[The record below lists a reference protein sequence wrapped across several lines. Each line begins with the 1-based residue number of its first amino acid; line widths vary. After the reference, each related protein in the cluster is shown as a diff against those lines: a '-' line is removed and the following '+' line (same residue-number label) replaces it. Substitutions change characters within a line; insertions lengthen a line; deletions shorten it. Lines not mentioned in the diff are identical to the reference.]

1 MSRIPQRPEL
11 IAPGLAAGAA
21 LVALLAT
28 FGVFPQALALIA
40 GGLAAASGW
49 SAWHAHLRALAH
61 SASQDN
67 AVTHA
72 LSTQRRLQ
80 AENERLSREQRR
92 HDQLKAE
99 LVQAKQAAEA
109 AVLAKG
115 EFLATMSHE
124 IRTPLN
130 GIIPMLDLLA
140 RGPLDR
146 AQQQMLHTA
155 TLSSQQLLG
164 IVDDILDYSK
174 LEANKLELENTAL
187 NLRSVVNEV
196 MTLLQGSAEQK
207 GLRMQVQIDPA
218 VRLSVRGDPVRLRQV
233 LGNLVVNAIKFTEK
247 GQVGIK
253 LRRLGE
259 TPTQHLL
266 RFEVIDTGIGIE
278 PEQLNRLFSTFT
290 QADASTTRLYGG
302 TGLGLAICKRIIDLM
317 GGRIGVQSQPGQGS
331 TFWFEVPLAKV
342 VGDLQLDG
350 EQARALQILLV
361 SNEPRLRQ
369 RLERLAP
376 TWAVSLHCV
385 DTTHEALEHLR
396 LAGQGQ
402 LLRPDVVVADCDALR
417 QTVHALHRAV
427 TGGERQ
433 HPLRLVWLL
442 GQAALP
448 AELHEHSL
456 LLGRAAGDGELRH
469 AIAPMLLDETP
480 PAPPEPSPSV
490 LQATPTATASAPAD
504 HDDND
509 NDSPLTGMRVLLVE
523 DNPVNRLV
531 AQRILDTFGIEVVTA
546 DNGQQAL
553 DLLRAEL
560 FDAVL
565 MDCQMP
571 VLDGYSATR
580 QWRDREL
587 LSGQQRL
594 PIIAMTANAMAGDR
608 QRCLEAGMDD
618 YLSKPVD
625 PAGLATCLRRWWR
638 AERPVAAAHN
648 CAALAGTSGTA
659 AETQTLTEAMPSA
672 PLSRSALPALDSS
685 VLDELAQVIG
695 GQTSVVIK
703 LFLDDAPVLVD
714 RMQLAS
720 QDGDLEALREA
731 AHSLKSASANV
742 GALALADAARRIEL
756 GARGQTLNN
765 PGVAVALLI
774 AEFARARMAL
784 RGWLAQH
791 KAP

>member
-1 MSRIPQRPEL
+1 MNRIDLRPEL
-11 IAPGLAAGAA
+11 IAPGLAAAA
-21 LVALLAT
+21 VLVALLAAV
-28 FGVFPQALALIA
+28 GLAPQLLAFVA
-40 GGLAAASGW
+40 GGLAAGAGW
-49 SAWHAHLRALAH
+49 SAWHAHLRAVAH
-61 SASQDN
+61 SASQDD

-72 LSTQRRLQ
+72 LSNQRRLQ
-80 AENERLSREQRR
+80 AENERLNRELRR

-140 RGPLDR
+140 RGNLDR

-155 TLSSQQLLG
+155 TLSSQQLLS

-187 NLRSVVNEV
+187 NLRSVSNEV
-196 MTLLQGSAEQK
+196 MNLLQGSAEQK
-207 GLRMQVQIDPA
+207 GLRMQVEIDPA

-253 LRRLGE
+253 IRRLGE

-278 PEQLNRLFSTFT
+278 PDQLSRLFSSFA

-317 GGRIGVQSQPGQGS
+317 GGRIGVNSQPGQGS

-342 VGDLQLDG
+342 VGDLNLDD

-361 SNEPRLRQ
+361 GNEQRLRQ
-369 RLERLAP
+369 RLERLVP
-376 TWAVSLHCV
+376 GWAANLICV
-385 DTTHEALEHLR
+385 DTAHEALEHLR

-402 LLRPDVVVADCDALR
+402 LVRPDVVVADCDALR

-427 TGGERQ
+427 TRGDASR
-433 HPLRLVWLL
+433 PLRLVWLL
-442 GQAALP
+442 GQTPLAN
-448 AELHEHSL
+448 ELHEDSL
-456 LLGRAAGDGELRH
+456 QLSRSAGDGELRH
-469 AIAPMLLDETP
+469 AIAPMPIQHPGQEPAAADSVLQ
-480 PAPPEPSPSV
+480 PAPPAAP
-490 LQATPTATASAPAD
+490 AATAGT
-504 HDDND
+504 
-509 NDSPLTGMRVLLVE
+509 DSNEQNLFDLSGMRVLLVE
-523 DNPVNRLV
+523 DNPVNQMV
-531 AQRILDTFGIEVVTA
+531 AHRILDTFGIEVLSA
-546 DNGQQAL
+546 DNGAQAL
-553 DLLRAEL
+553 AVLQDEL
-560 FDAVL
+560 VDAVL

-587 LSGQQRL
+587 LSGQKRL

-618 YLSKPVD
+618 YLSKPVE
-625 PAGLATCLRRWWR
+625 PAGLAKCLHRWWQ
-638 AERPVAAAHN
+638 AERPVAAAHAQN
-648 CAALAGTSGTA
+648 SEGPVANAAP
-659 AETQTLTEAMPSA
+659 ETEAMPSA
-672 PLSRSALPALDSS
+672 PVSQSALPALDNS

-695 GQTSVVIK
+695 SQTANVIK

-720 QDGDLEALREA
+720 QDKDLEALREA

-742 GALALADAARRIEL
+742 GALGLADAARRIEL
-756 GARGQTLNN
+756 GARGNALDN
-765 PGVAVALLI
+765 PSVAVALLI

-784 RGWLAQH
+784 RGWLARQ
-791 KAP
+791 PNP

>member
-1 MSRIPQRPEL
+1 MSRIPLRPEL
-11 IAPGLAAGAA
+11 IAPGLAAAAA

-28 FGVFPQALALIA
+28 VGVFPQALALIA

-61 SASQDN
+61 SASQDD

-72 LSTQRRLQ
+72 LSTQRRFQ
-80 AENERLSREQRR
+80 AENERLGREQRR

-130 GIIPMLDLLA
+130 GIIPMLDLLS

-187 NLRSVVNEV
+187 NLRSVANEV

-207 GLRMQVQIDPA
+207 GLRMQVEIDPA

-233 LGNLVVNAIKFTEK
+233 LGNLVVNAIKFTEH

-317 GGRIGVQSQPGQGS
+317 GGRIGVHSQPGQGS
-331 TFWFEVPLAKV
+331 TFWFEVPLSKV

-376 TWAVSLHCV
+376 TWAASLHCV

-396 LAGQGQ
+396 LSGQGQ

-427 TGGERQ
+427 TGGDRPC
-433 HPLRLVWLL
+433 PLRLVWLL
-442 GQAALP
+442 GQTALP
-448 AELHEHSL
+448 AELHEDSL

-469 AIAPMLLDETP
+469 AIAPMPLDTP
-480 PAPPEPSPSV
+480 AAAPAAPSLPPSV
-490 LQATPTATASAPAD
+490 LQAAPPADAPAAAD
-504 HDDND
+504 PG
-509 NDSPLTGMRVLLVE
+509 DSDSALNGMRVLLVE

-571 VLDGYSATR
+571 VLDGYGATR

-625 PAGLATCLRRWWR
+625 PAGLATCLRRWWQ

-648 CAALAGTSGTA
+648 ASALASAPGIP
-659 AETQTLTEAMPSA
+659 AEAQPPTEAMPSA
-672 PLSRSALPALDSS
+672 PLSQSALPALDSS

-695 GQTSVVIK
+695 GQTTVVIK

-756 GARGQTLNN
+756 GARGQTLDN

>member
-1 MSRIPQRPEL
+1 MNRIVVRPEL
-11 IAPGLAAGAA
+11 IAPGLAAAA
-21 LVALLAT
+21 VLIALLAT
-28 FGVFPQALALIA
+28 VGLAPQLLAFVA
-40 GGLAAASGW
+40 GGLAAAAGW
-49 SAWHAHLRALAH
+49 YAWHAHLRAVAH
-61 SASQDN
+61 SASQDD

-72 LSTQRRLQ
+72 LSNQRRLQ
-80 AENERLSREQRR
+80 AENERLTRELRR

-140 RGPLDR
+140 RGNLDR

-155 TLSSQQLLG
+155 TLSSQQLLS

-187 NLRSVVNEV
+187 NLRGVCNEV
-196 MTLLQGSAEQK
+196 MNLLQGSAEQK
-207 GLRMQVQIDPA
+207 GLRMQVEIDPA

-253 LRRLGE
+253 VRRLGE

-278 PEQLNRLFSTFT
+278 PDQLSRLFSSFA

-317 GGRIGVQSQPGQGS
+317 GGRIGVHSQPGQGS

-342 VGDLQLDG
+342 VGDLNLDD

-361 SNEPRLRQ
+361 GNEHRLRQ
-369 RLERLAP
+369 RLERLVP
-376 TWAVSLHCV
+376 GWAANLICV
-385 DTTHEALEHLR
+385 DTAHEALEHLR

-402 LLRPDVVVADCDALR
+402 LVRPDVVVADCDALR

-427 TGGERQ
+427 TRGDASR
-433 HPLRLVWLL
+433 PLRLVWLL
-442 GQAALP
+442 GQTPLAD
-448 AELHEHSL
+448 ELQEDSQQL
-456 LLGRAAGDGELRH
+456 SRSAGDGELRH
-469 AIAPMLLDETP
+469 AIAPMPVQEQ
-480 PAPPEPSPSV
+480 PASV
-490 LQATPTATASAPAD
+490 LQAAPAASLVAD
-504 HDDND
+504 VVEHNLFDL
-509 NDSPLTGMRVLLVE
+509 SGMRVLLVE
-523 DNPVNRLV
+523 DNPVNQMV
-531 AQRILDTFGIEVVTA
+531 AHRILDTFGIEVLSA
-546 DNGQQAL
+546 DNGAQAL
-553 DLLRAEL
+553 ALLQDEL
-560 FDAVL
+560 VDVVL

-587 LSGQQRL
+587 LSGQKRL

-618 YLSKPVD
+618 YLSKPVE
-625 PAGLATCLRRWWR
+625 PAGLAKCLRRWWQ
-638 AERPVAAAHN
+638 AERPVAAAHAPGAEG
-648 CAALAGTSGTA
+648 AAANGSN
-659 AETQTLTEAMPSA
+659 ETTEAMPSA
-672 PLSRSALPALDSS
+672 PLSQSALPALDSS

-695 GQTSVVIK
+695 SQTASVIK

-720 QDGDLEALREA
+720 QDHDLEALREA

-742 GALALADAARRIEL
+742 GALGLADAARRIEL
-756 GARGQTLNN
+756 GARGNALDN
-765 PGVAVALLI
+765 PSVAVALLI

-784 RGWLAQH
+784 RGWLARFQ
-791 KAP
+791 AS

>member
-1 MSRIPQRPEL
+1 MKPLPLRPEL
-11 IAPGLAAGAA
+11 IAPGLAIGAA
-21 LVALLAT
+21 AVCLLALLGLSPRLLALLA
-28 FGVFPQALALIA
+28 GALAA
-40 GGLAAASGW
+40 GAGWAAW
-49 SAWHAHLRALAH
+49 QAHLRGIAH
-61 SASQDN
+61 SASQDD
-67 AVTHA
+67 AITHA
-72 LSTQRRLQ
+72 LAGQRRLQ
-80 AENERLSREQRR
+80 AENERLGRELRR

-99 LVQAKQAAEA
+99 LTQAKQAAEA

-155 TLSSQQLLG
+155 TASSQQLLR

-187 NLRSVVNEV
+187 NLRAV
-196 MTLLQGSAEQK
+196 MTEVTSLLQGSAEQK
-207 GLRMQVQIDPA
+207 GLQMRLEIDPS

-233 LGNLVVNAIKFTEK
+233 LGNLVVNGIKFTEQ
-247 GQVGIK
+247 GSVGMT

-266 RFEVIDTGIGIE
+266 RFEVTDTGIGIE
-278 PEQLNRLFSTFT
+278 PDQLSRLFSSFA

-317 GGRIGVQSQPGQGS
+317 GGRIGVTSQPGQGS
-331 TFWFEVPLAKV
+331 TFWFEVPMAKV
-342 VGDLQLDG
+342 VGDLQVEG
-350 EQARALQILLV
+350 EMAHAQQVLLV
-361 SNEPRLRQ
+361 GNDAKLRQ

-376 TWAVSLHCV
+376 GWAIGLICV
-385 DTTHEALEHLR
+385 DTAHEALEHLR

-402 LLRPDVVVADCDALR
+402 LLRPDVVVADVDALR

-427 TGGERQ
+427 TRGDATR
-433 HPLRLVWLL
+433 PLRLVWLV
-442 GQAALP
+442 GSSVLP
-448 AELHEHSL
+448 PELHEDSEQL
-456 LLGRAAGDGELRH
+456 PRSAGDGDLRH
-469 AIAPMLLDETP
+469 VIAPMPTEIVAAPAPVMAVDAPAPALLQSAP
-480 PAPPEPSPSV
+480 PAPALSSQGE
-490 LQATPTATASAPAD
+490 Q
-504 HDDND
+504 
-509 NDSPLTGMRVLLVE
+509 PLPDLAGMRVLLVE

-531 AQRILDTFGIEVVTA
+531 AQRILDTLGVEVLTA

-553 DLLRAEL
+553 DLLTVEL
-560 FDAVL
+560 FDVVL

-580 QWRDREL
+580 RWREHEL
-587 LSGQQRL
+587 LSGQPRL

-618 YLSKPVD
+618 YLSKPVERT
-625 PAGLATCLRRWWR
+625 GLAQCLGRWWQ
-638 AERPVAAAHN
+638 ADRPVAAP
-648 CAALAGTSGTA
+648 
-659 AETQTLTEAMPSA
+659 TQASAMPPPASPEPEETLPEA
-672 PLSRSALPALDSS
+672 PASQSGLPALDTQI
-685 VLDELAQVIG
+685 LDDLAEVIG
-695 GQTSVVIK
+695 PQTRDVIK

-714 RMQLAS
+714 RMQLAA
-720 QDGDLEALREA
+720 QDMDLPALREA

-742 GALALADAARRIEL
+742 GALGLADAARRIEL
-756 GARGQTLNN
+756 GARSGSLDN
-765 PGVAVALLI
+765 PTVAVALLI

-784 RGWLAQH
+784 RGWLSRHIA
-791 KAP
+791 AGG

>member
-1 MSRIPQRPEL
+1 MSRPALRPEL
-11 IAPGLAAGAA
+11 LPPGLAAAA
-21 LVALLAT
+21 LLLGLLATVGVIPQLLALLA
-28 FGVFPQALALIA
+28 GI
-40 GGLAAASGW
+40 LAACAGW
-49 SAWHAHLRALAH
+49 SAWHAHLRAQAH
-61 SASQDN
+61 SASQDD
-67 AVTHA
+67 AVTQA

-80 AENERLSREQRR
+80 AENERLTRELRR

-130 GIIPMLDLLA
+130 GIIPMLDLLS
-140 RGPLDR
+140 RGPLDQ
-146 AQQQMLHTA
+146 AQLQMLHTA
-155 TLSSQQLLG
+155 TLSSQQLLS

-174 LEANKLELENTAL
+174 LEANKLELENTTL
-187 NLRSVVNEV
+187 NLRAVCNEV
-196 MTLLQGSAEQK
+196 MALLQGSAEQK
-207 GLRMQVQIDPA
+207 GLRMQVEIDPA

-233 LGNLVVNAIKFTEK
+233 MGNLVVNAIKFTEK

-278 PEQLNRLFSTFT
+278 PEQLSKLFSSFA

-302 TGLGLAICKRIIDLM
+302 TGLGLAICKRIVDLM
-317 GGRIGVQSQPGQGS
+317 GGRIGVHSLPGQGS
-331 TFWFEVPLAKV
+331 TFWFEVPLSKV
-342 VGDLQLDG
+342 VGDLQVED
-350 EQARALQILLV
+350 ERARALQVLLV

-376 TWAVSLHCV
+376 TWAVGLSCV
-385 DTTHEALEHLR
+385 DTAHEALEHLR
-396 LAGQGQ
+396 LSGQGQ
-402 LLRPDVVVADCDALR
+402 LLRPDVVVADSDALR

-427 TGGERQ
+427 TRGDSQ
-433 HPLRLVWLL
+433 HPLRLVWLQ
-442 GQAALP
+442 GQSPLP
-448 AELHEHSL
+448 GELNEGSQL
-456 LLGRAAGDGELRH
+456 LSRNAGDGELRH
-469 AIAPMLLDETP
+469 AIAPMPVESVQDDEPVT
-480 PAPPEPSPSV
+480 ASV
-490 LQATPTATASAPAD
+490 LLGDVEEPGHAPQPTDPAALPEL
-504 HDDND
+504 
-509 NDSPLTGMRVLLVE
+509 SGMRVLLVE

-531 AQRILDTFGIEVVTA
+531 AQRILDTFGVEVLTA
-546 DNGQQAL
+546 DNGKQAL
-553 DLLRAEL
+553 GLLKHEL

-625 PAGLATCLRRWWR
+625 PAGLAKCLGRWWQ
-638 AERPVAAAHN
+638 AEKPVAAARSSVGGN
-648 CAALAGTSGTA
+648 QGTGSNGELEAL
-659 AETQTLTEAMPSA
+659 PSA
-672 PLSRSALPALDSS
+672 PVSQSALPALDVS
-685 VLDELAQVIG
+685 VLDELVQVIG
-695 GQTSVVIK
+695 EQTASVIK

-720 QDGDLEALREA
+720 QDNDLEALREA

-742 GALALADAARRIEL
+742 GVLGLADAARRIEL
-756 GARGQTLNN
+756 GARSNSLDN
-765 PGVAVALLI
+765 PSVAVALLI

-784 RGWLAQH
+784 RGWLARQSSS
-791 KAP
+791 

>member
-1 MSRIPQRPEL
+1 MSRPALRPEW
-11 IAPGLAAGAA
+11 IAPGLAATAVILSLLAA
-21 LVALLAT
+21 AGLVPQLLALLA
-28 FGVFPQALALIA
+28 ALPA
-40 GGLAAASGW
+40 GWAGW
-49 SAWHAHLRALAH
+49 SAWHAHLRAVAH
-61 SASQDN
+61 SASQDD

-72 LSTQRRLQ
+72 LSNQRRLQ
-80 AENERLSREQRR
+80 AENERLSRELRR

-146 AQQQMLHTA
+146 AQQQMLQTA
-155 TLSSQQLLG
+155 TLSSQQLLS

-187 NLRSVVNEV
+187 NLRAVTNEV
-196 MTLLQGSAEQK
+196 MALLQGSAEQK
-207 GLRMQVQIDPA
+207 GLQMQVEIDPA

-278 PEQLNRLFSTFT
+278 PEQLSRLFSSFA

-317 GGRIGVQSQPGQGS
+317 GGRIGVHSQPGQGS

-342 VGDLQLDG
+342 VGDLQLEG

-369 RLERLAP
+369 RMERLAP
-376 TWAVSLHCV
+376 AWAASLSCV
-385 DTTHEALEHLR
+385 DTAHEALEHLR

-402 LLRPDVVVADCDALR
+402 LHRPDVVVADCDALR

-427 TGGERQ
+427 TRGDSQR
-433 HPLRLVWLL
+433 PLRLVWLL
-442 GQAALP
+442 GQAPLP
-448 AELHEHSL
+448 AELHEDSVRL
-456 LLGRAAGDGELRH
+456 SRNVGDGELRH
-469 AIAPMLLDETP
+469 TIAPMLVEEMPATV
-480 PAPPEPSPSV
+480 PAPAPASLLQAAPEPV
-490 LQATPTATASAPAD
+490 AEAAAEHD
-504 HDDND
+504 H
-509 NDSPLTGMRVLLVE
+509 PMPVLTGMRVLLVE

-531 AQRILDTFGIEVVTA
+531 AQRVLDTFGIEVLSA

-553 DLLRAEL
+553 ELLGHEL

-571 VLDGYSATR
+571 VLDGYAATR

-625 PAGLATCLRRWWR
+625 PVGLAKCLGRWWQ
-638 AERPVAAAHN
+638 ADRPVAAARST
-648 CAALAGTSGTA
+648 LAQT
-659 AETQTLTEAMPSA
+659 TQTHANSALEALSSA
-672 PLSRSALPALDSS
+672 PASQSALPALDST

-695 GQTSVVIK
+695 TQTASVIK

-720 QDGDLEALREA
+720 QDQDLEALREA

-742 GALALADAARRIEL
+742 GALGLADAARRIEL
-756 GARGQTLNN
+756 GARSNALDN
-765 PGVAVALLI
+765 PSVAVALLI

-784 RGWLAQH
+784 RGWLARNR
-791 KAP
+791 PG